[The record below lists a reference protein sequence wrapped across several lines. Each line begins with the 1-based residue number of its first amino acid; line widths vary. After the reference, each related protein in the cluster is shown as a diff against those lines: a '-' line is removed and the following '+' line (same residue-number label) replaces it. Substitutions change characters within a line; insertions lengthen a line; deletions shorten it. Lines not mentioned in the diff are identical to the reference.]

1 MKKVFTY
8 DSGFQPVGHGP
19 VVGHSSVFSG
29 PQSIN
34 QNESNDQKI
43 GNKIKA
49 RTFFFMFLGPKL
61 RNGRQF
67 QNEGLFFEI
76 TRFLRRK
83 LNFVDPSG
91 SLSYLGLKRG
101 PRYEKV

>member
-8 DSGFQPVGHGP
+8 NSGFQPVGHGL

-43 GNKIKA
+43 GNKIQP
-49 RTFFFMFLGPKL
+49 RTFFMFLALKL
-61 RNGRQF
+61 RNGRQI

-76 TRFLRRK
+76 TKFLRRK
-83 LNFVDPSG
+83 LNLLTQVG
-91 SLSYLGLKRG
+91 R
-101 PRYEKV
+101 